1 MMLMREDVGDAV
13 AAATP
18 VVDVVLVVVVHDD
31 NELNI
36 LHVSFCVTPTL
47 AAAQCY
53 HLGVTLLMLTAGRQ
67 RRTTKHIICEKF
79 YCFVNVADYEGC
91 DAVADATCVLS
102 YCLASMIKKRV

>member
-1 MMLMREDVGDAV
+1 MMLMREDVGDAL
-13 AAATP
+13 AAATA
-18 VVDVVLVVVVHDD
+18 VVDVVLVDDD

-47 AAAQCY
+47 AAVQCY
-53 HLGVTLLMLTAGRQ
+53 HSGVTLLMLTAGRQ